1 MIRDIKFILV
11 YEPMMKGWIQ
21 LTALILTDSVLGHR
35 TNQLGGNRTALKQV
49 CFRSG
54 WRMSSLISAMP
65 LKILV
70 HLIYLTDW

>member
-35 TNQLGGNRTALKQV
+35 TNQLEGNRTALEQV
-49 CFRSG
+49 CYRLGENAVFNLRHASENSG
-54 WRMSSLISAMP
+54 SFNLPA
-65 LKILV
+65 
-70 HLIYLTDW
+70 

>member
-35 TNQLGGNRTALKQV
+35 TNQLEGNRTALEQV
-49 CFRSG
+49 CYKGGCR
-54 WRMSSLISAMP
+54 P
-65 LKILV
+65 
-70 HLIYLTDW
+70 